1 MPTPYKAPTS
11 AQADASYHPHGFVRH
26 AVLLP
31 RPADTHAQDESASLR
46 RARRPYII
54 RNVLTG
60 GAIVAFIVGVYAYS
74 ISAVKQDDF
83 SDVVDLL
90 PPEAE
95 RAAIRSIEDEAK
107 ERAFAAGAEAGGV
120 PAAAAVDVVPPAPAP
135 AASVFSYL
143 TPKRLS
149 EVDWLKNRGWVERGK
164 DNLLVWGAPSVDKI
178 GSMKDTAD
186 GSARRLV

>member
-11 AQADASYHPHGFVRH
+11 AQADASYHPHGF
-26 AVLLP
+26 
-31 RPADTHAQDESASLR
+31 DESASLR

-95 RAAIRSIEDEAK
+95 RAAIRSIEDEAREK
-107 ERAFAAGAEAGGV
+107 AGVA
-120 PAAAAVDVVPPAPAP
+120 PLAAVEVEAAPAP
-135 AASVFSYL
+135 AAPAPSVLSYL
-143 TPKRLS
+143 SPRRLS
-149 EVDWLKNRGWVERGK
+149 EIDWLKNRGWVEHGK

-178 GSMKDTAD
+178 GSMKDTQA
-186 GSARRLV
+186 GSGRRQV

>member
-11 AQADASYHPHGFVRH
+11 AQADASYHPHGF
-26 AVLLP
+26 
-31 RPADTHAQDESASLR
+31 DESASLR

-95 RAAIRSIEDEAK
+95 RAAIRSIEDEAREK
-107 ERAFAAGAEAGGV
+107 ALASEPAVAVAEIE
-120 PAAAAVDVVPPAPAP
+120 AAAPTPAPS
-135 AASVFSYL
+135 SVLSYL
-143 TPKRLS
+143 SPKRLS
-149 EVDWLKNRGWVERGK
+149 EVDWLKNRGWVEHGK

-178 GSMKDTAD
+178 GSMKDTKDA
-186 GSARRLV
+186 SAKRQV